1 MTKSQWDCEC
11 LEGSNLVNTDGAV
24 PEGLGEVEA
33 AASSEVGKQGGVDF
47 LHHSVASPSAVTAV
61 AGLVGGVI
69 RGHVVPGAAG
79 AELPEDAI
87 EDGTAIEGRAAAAGW
102 RGRGKERLNQ
112 APLFA
117 GEVHR
122 IFE

>member
-1 MTKSQWDCEC
+1 M
-11 LEGSNLVNTDGAV
+11 VNTDTAIL
-24 PEGLGEVEA
+24 EGFREVEA

-47 LHHSVASPSAVTAV
+47 LHHSVADPFAVTAV

-69 RGHVVPGAAG
+69 RGHVVPGVAC

-87 EDGTAIEGRAAAAGW
+87 EDGTANKGRAAAVKW

-112 APLFA
+112 APLFV